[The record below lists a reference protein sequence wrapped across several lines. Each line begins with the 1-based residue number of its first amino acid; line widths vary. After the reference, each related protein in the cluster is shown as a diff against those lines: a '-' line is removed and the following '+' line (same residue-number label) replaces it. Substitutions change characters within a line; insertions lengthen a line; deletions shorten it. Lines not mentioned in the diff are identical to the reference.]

1 MKEEIKT
8 AIWKGVALLKKMLE
22 KSSQRI
28 TILTHVNPD
37 GDAIGSSLAL
47 LNTLSLIG
55 HQCKIYIPNDY
66 PLFLKWLPGNDN
78 IFVFN
83 NDTSSAIQQIK
94 ASDIIFFLDF
104 NDIKRIKQ
112 IHKPVSES
120 SAFIALVDHHPDP
133 DLDADCIISDT
144 SVSSTGELIYR
155 LINKIGLKDKINK
168 DIATCLF
175 AAIMTDTGC
184 FSYNSSSPE
193 TYKIVAAL
201 LKYGIDKDRIYYRIY
216 DNFSFDRMR
225 LLGLGLNA
233 RMEYYPEYRTA
244 MIWLSRD
251 DLRKYNF
258 KTGDSEGFVNYP
270 LSIRG
275 IRFSAFFI
283 EKEDHIKISF
293 RSKGNFPVN
302 KFSADYFNGGGHL
315 NASGGESYD
324 SLDTTLDKF
333 RKLLP
338 QFKNELNDYE
348 E

>member
-1 MKEEIKT
+1 MKGEKKT
-8 AIWKGVALLKKMLE
+8 GIWKGIASLKKKLE
-22 KSSQRI
+22 EIPQKI

-47 LNTLSLIG
+47 LNILSVQG
-55 HQCKIYIPNDY
+55 HQCKIYTPNDY
-66 PLFLKWLPGNDN
+66 PLFLKWLPGNEN
-78 IFVFN
+78 IFTFAN
-83 NDTSSAIQQIK
+83 NISSAIHQIK
-94 ASDIIFFLDF
+94 TSDIIFFVDF

-112 IHKPVSES
+112 IHKPVSEA
-120 SAFIALVDHHPDP
+120 SAFITLIDHHPDP
-133 DLDADCIISDT
+133 ELDVNCIISDT
-144 SVSSTGELIYR
+144 SVSSTGELVFR

-184 FSYNSSSPE
+184 FSYNSSLPE
-193 TYKIVAAL
+193 TYEIVAAL
-201 LKYGIDKDRIYYRIY
+201 LKYGINKDHIYYRIY
-216 DNFSFDRMR
+216 DNFSYDRMR

-233 RMEYYPEYRTA
+233 RMEYFPEYRTA

-251 DLRKYNF
+251 DLKKYNF
-258 KTGDSEGFVNYP
+258 QTGDSEGFVNYP
-270 LSIRG
+270 LSIKG

-283 EKEDHIKISF
+283 EKDDHIKVSF

-315 NASGGESYD
+315 NASGGESYET
-324 SLDTTLDKF
+324 LAKTLDKF

-338 QFKNELNDYE
+338 HFKNELNNYDE
-348 E
+348 